1 MWQSDDFPEK
11 LRKGGLNVF
20 FLKKLT
26 KDPKELLECPSPGG
40 HTMQRA
46 GSHREV
52 SRCSVSDFAFAVGG
66 GLRSEEEIIRREAEK
81 PAEVLA

>member
-1 MWQSDDFPEK
+1 MGQSDDFPEK

-46 GSHREV
+46 GSRREV